1 MARFDSN
8 GWLVPGSSEV
18 PVELHST
25 PKTTPY
31 AKVVGGKPL
40 GLVWHWTAGA
50 YREDDGLTQW
60 AISSSLDPSYK
71 ASWHFYISKKG
82 VIYQF
87 APIYVGTWT
96 TGSGGTLFDRVKG
109 IPTQVPFPN
118 VNVATIGVELENSGI
133 LLKQNGEWYAWPY
146 ANVLRGKSENDAR
159 EAARTGTIPFERQFR
174 VRPAR
179 AIPWTDG
186 EVYDAWTPAQQKAA
200 EVLVR
205 AVSDALGWT
214 DPERVNYGHRTFY
227 VKRDPGL
234 LWMEDVLPGIQRRV
248 YGRAAGESLA
258 RAASYANPIILGAL
272 AGVGLYWL
280 LRRRK
285 A

>member
-8 GWLVPGSSEV
+8 GWLVPGSSSV
-18 PVELHST
+18 PIELHST

-31 AKVVGGKPL
+31 YKALGGKPV

-50 YREDDGLTQW
+50 YRDDDSLTQW
-60 AISSSLDPSYK
+60 AIHSSLDREYK
-71 ASWHFYISKKG
+71 ASWHFYISRKG

-109 IPTQVPFPN
+109 VPVQVPFDD
-118 VNVATIGVELENSGI
+118 VNRATIGVELENAGT

-146 ANVLRGKSENDAR
+146 ASALRGKTENAAR

-174 VRPAR
+174 VNPSR
-179 AIPWTDG
+179 AIPWSDG
-186 EVYDAWTPAQQKAA
+186 EVYDAWPPAQQKAA
-200 EVLVR
+200 QALVKALR
-205 AVSDALGWT
+205 DALGWT
-214 DPERVNYGHRTFY
+214 DPERVDYGHRDFY
-227 VKRDPGL
+227 TKRDPGL
-234 LWMEDVLPGIQRRV
+234 LWMDGVLPGIQRLV
-248 YGRAAGESLA
+248 FGRAAGESSA
-258 RAASYANPIILGAL
+258 RAASYASPVLFGAL

-280 LRRRK
+280 LSRRK